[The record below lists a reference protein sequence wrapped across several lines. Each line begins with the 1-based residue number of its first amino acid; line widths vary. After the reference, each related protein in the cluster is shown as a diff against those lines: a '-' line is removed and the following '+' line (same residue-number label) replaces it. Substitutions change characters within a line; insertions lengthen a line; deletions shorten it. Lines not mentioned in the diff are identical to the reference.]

1 MEQPSQPSPVQSN
14 PDQPSP
20 VETKP
25 AEAKPEQTKPEQT
38 NPEQSK
44 PVKKKSNAAL
54 IIIIVVVAL
63 LILGTGGYFAWKYLG
78 QKLVNRITG
87 KTADIATDT
96 STGKVKLQSVLD
108 ALMYPGSKITDQKQG
123 EESLVYTAELT
134 LSSADSVDTIKN
146 YYVKLTN
153 DNKWKI
159 TRQGT
164 SYENNFYLTIVSPEF
179 TAEIDITRYDGYD
192 TTDIRIGIS
201 GDRLASD
208 GISISTTSTSGTT
221 TGTASTGTSST
232 GTTGTTGTTSQSSS
246 DYVISDSNTREI
258 ARSELTSLTPWQL
271 KVARNEIYARH
282 GRPFVHKD
290 LQCYFAKKTWY
301 EVDNNY
307 DVSSVTYV
315 ENKNIATIQA
325 YEQETSSPLMSSD
338 SGCDVNN

>member
-1 MEQPSQPSPVQSN
+1 MEQPSQPSPV
-14 PDQPSP
+14 
-20 VETKP
+20 ETKP
-25 AEAKPEQTKPEQT
+25 GEAKPEQT

-63 LILGTGGYFAWKYLG
+63 LILGVGGYFAWKYLG

-87 KTADIATDT
+87 KTADITTDT

-164 SYENNFYLTIVSPEF
+164 SNENNFYLTIVSPDF
-179 TAEIDITRYDGYD
+179 TAEIDVTRYDGYD

-221 TGTASTGTSST
+221 STSTGSGTTSTGTSST
-232 GTTGTTGTTSQSSS
+232 GTTGTTGTTQSGS

-258 ARSELTSLTPWQL
+258 SRSELTGFTPWQL

-307 DVSSVTYV
+307 DVSSVTYI

-338 SGCDVNN
+338 SGCDTKY